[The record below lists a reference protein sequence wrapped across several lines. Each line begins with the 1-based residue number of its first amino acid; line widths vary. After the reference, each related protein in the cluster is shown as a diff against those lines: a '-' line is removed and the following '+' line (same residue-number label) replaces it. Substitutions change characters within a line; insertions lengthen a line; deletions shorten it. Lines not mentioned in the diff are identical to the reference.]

1 MCLPLMRSSKH
12 YFDLTVLPLVIHAIP
27 IDLLVVDGSAA
38 EWSSAALPLVIHV
51 YLGSVNT

>member
-1 MCLPLMRSSKH
+1 MCLPLTRSSKH

-38 EWSSAALPLVIHV
+38 DWSSAALPLVIHV
-51 YLGSVNT
+51 YLSSVNT